1 MTILVIGLGNPIL
14 GDDGAGWRVAEE
26 IARETANN
34 PEIEADCAS
43 LGGLSLMERLTGSEH
58 VILVDT
64 IYSGKKK
71 IGTVSV
77 FPQSELPDMSAG
89 HTTAV
94 HDTSLRNALSV
105 GRSMNIPLPSDQDVL
120 IVAIEAENVF
130 DFSETLSS
138 LVETAV
144 PHAVKAVL
152 QLIYSILGERYDFH

>member
-1 MTILVIGLGNPIL
+1 MSILVIGLGNPIL

-64 IYSGKKK
+64 IYSGKKN

-77 FPQSELPDMSAG
+77 FPLSELPDMSAG

-138 LVETAV
+138 PVETAV
-144 PHAVKAVL
+144 PQAVKAVL
-152 QLIYSILGERYDFH
+152 QLIKSLLGERYDFH

>member
-64 IYSGKKK
+64 IYTGKKT

-77 FPQSELPDMSAG
+77 FPLSELPDMSAG

-144 PHAVKAVL
+144 HHAVKAVL

>member
-64 IYSGKKK
+64 IYTGKKT

-77 FPQSELPDMSAG
+77 FPLSELPDMSAG